1 LDIEDRHLRQV
12 AALASLGSFSGAAR
26 SIGMT
31 QPALTRS
38 IQNLER
44 ILGGVLFE
52 RHRRGVTPTP
62 LGERFVE
69 HALAVLRG
77 LADLEH
83 EVALLRGA
91 GEGVV
96 RVGSGP
102 WPSAMLVPRAV
113 ARLCDRWPRLRV
125 DVVASSPVRLIRS
138 LLDREID
145 LFVGECGA
153 AESDGRFDFALL
165 TPEEGRWVCR
175 AGHPLLERESIAI
188 ADLAEFVLATPS
200 GPIPATVDLRAF
212 SHAGW
217 ILCENLSVLCRI
229 VLESNAVSLQS
240 FRTAPLELA
249 TGALRELP
257 LPSVML
263 QGRLGIVWVKDRP
276 MAPAAAKLVEE
287 LRAVDAALVADDAA
301 AAAAA
306 APSD

>member
-12 AALASLGSFSGAAR
+12 TALVSLGSFSGAAR
-26 SIGMT
+26 SLGMT

-44 ILGGVLFE
+44 SLGGLLFE

-69 HALAVLRG
+69 HSLAVLRG

-83 EVALLRGA
+83 EVALLRGT
-91 GEGVV
+91 GEGIV

-102 WPSAMLVPRAV
+102 WPSALLVPRAV

-125 DVVASSPVRLIRS
+125 DVVGSSPVRLIRS

-153 AESDGRFDFALL
+153 AEADPRFEVAPLR
-165 TPEEGRWVCR
+165 PEEGRWVCR
-175 AGHPLLERESIAI
+175 AGHPLLAREHIEI

-200 GPIPATVDLRAF
+200 GPTPATVDLRAF
-212 SHAGW
+212 SRAGW
-217 ILCENLSVLCRI
+217 ILCESLSVLCRI
-229 VLESNAVSLQS
+229 VLESDAVSVQS
-240 FRTAPLELA
+240 RRTVPFELA
-249 TGALRELP
+249 SGALKELP
-257 LPSVML
+257 LPAVPI
-263 QGRLGIVWVKDRP
+263 QGRLGIVWVKDRS
-276 MAPAAAKLVEE
+276 MAPAATKLIEE
-287 LRAVDAALVADDAA
+287 LRTVDAAMAA
-301 AAAAA
+301 E
-306 APSD
+306 SESEGS

>member
-1 LDIEDRHLRQV
+1 MNPARSLDIEDRHLRQV
-12 AALASLGSFSGAAR
+12 VALTSLGSFSGAAR
-26 SIGMT
+26 SLGMT

-44 ILGGVLFE
+44 TLGGLLFE

-62 LGERFVE
+62 LGERFAE
-69 HALAVLRG
+69 HSLAVLRG

-91 GEGVV
+91 GEGIV

-113 ARLCDRWPRLRV
+113 ARLSDRWPRLRV
-125 DVVASSPVRLIRS
+125 DVVGSSPVRLIRS

-145 LFVGECGA
+145 LFVGECAA
-153 AESDGRFDFALL
+153 AEVDGRFEIAPL

-175 AGHPLLERESIAI
+175 AGHPLLERERIEI
-188 ADLAEFVLATPS
+188 TDLADFVLATPS

-212 SHAGW
+212 SRAGW
-217 ILCENLSVLCRI
+217 ILCENLALLCRI
-229 VLESNAVSLQS
+229 VLESNAVSMQS
-240 FRTAPLELA
+240 RRTAPLELQ

-257 LPSVML
+257 LPPVQL
-263 QGRLGIVWVKDRP
+263 QGQLGIVWVKDRP
-276 MAPAAAKLVEE
+276 LGPAAAKLVEE
-287 LRAVDAALVADDAA
+287 LRSVDGEMAEA
-301 AAAAA
+301 
-306 APSD
+306 